1 MGEFAGMN
9 VYEFKTEDAER
20 FAREHGPIRHKGEEI
35 VFERC
40 PYCKGGSKPDK
51 FTFSLNSR
59 NGLYQCKRSSCGAKG
74 NMLELARDFNFD
86 LGEDV
91 RRYYNLQNYNGRF
104 RSFKDAHRITESKDA
119 AVEYL
124 KSRGISEEVCRKY
137 EITVKPEN
145 EKILVFPF
153 KDPAGELKFIKYRN
167 TEPGAKPK
175 EWCEANCMPILF
187 GMNHCQEGGRL
198 VVTEGQIDSLTLA
211 ECGIDNAVSVPIGMN
226 GFTWVPH
233 CWNWLQKFSEI
244 VVFGDCE
251 RGQVSLAAEIRI
263 KFPKIT
269 RVVQVEDY
277 QGYKDANDL
286 FRAEGKE
293 AIVRAIEQSEFITST
308 RLKEMAEVEAVNIEK
323 QPCVSTGIKEL
334 DRILTGGFHYGGV
347 VILTGKRGDG
357 KSTMASQFIADAL
370 GQGQNCM
377 IYSGEMPNVFV
388 KNWLDR
394 QLMGK
399 ATLTNSEIDRC
410 NAWYRGRLFVY
421 DDTDLT
427 EDDDETE
434 ALIEIME
441 EAILQKN
448 CKIILIDNLM
458 TAMEEAAPTNE
469 ALYRKQSEFVG
480 KMAKMARR
488 LNVIILLIAHPRKT
502 MTTYVSNDD
511 VSGSADITNKASVVM
526 TYSRII
532 VDKQEPDPSERKLE
546 VIKNRLTGKLGDVH
560 VYYSEDSKRIV
571 GPDQNFKRCYIQ
583 PDFGLDVEIND
594 EEMEIPFYA
603 NEN

>member
-1 MGEFAGMN
+1 MSI
-9 VYEFKTEDAER
+9 YEFKREDAER
-20 FAREHGPIRHKGEEI
+20 FAKEYGPARYRGREL

-40 PYCKGGSKPDK
+40 PYCHGGSKDRG
-51 FTFSLNSR
+51 TFSINIDT
-59 NGLYQCKRSSCGAKG
+59 GQFQCKRAKCKVEG
-74 NMLELARDFNFD
+74 NMITLARDLGFN
-86 LGEDV
+86 LSEDV
-91 RRYYNLQNYNGRF
+91 KRYFNLQNYNQRF
-104 RSFKDAHRITESKDA
+104 KTFKDAHRITESKDE

-124 KSRGISEEVCRKY
+124 KSRGISESVCRKY
-137 EITVKPEN
+137 EITVRADN
-145 EKILVFPF
+145 NKILVFPF
-153 KDPAGELKFIKYRN
+153 KDSEGKLTFIKYRN
-167 TEPGAKPK
+167 TEPGARPK
-175 EWCEANCMPILF
+175 EWCEKNCMPILF
-187 GMNHCQEGGRL
+187 GMNHCTEGGRL

-233 CWNWLQKFSEI
+233 CWNWLHKFSEI

-251 RGQVSLAAEIRI
+251 NGQVSLAAEIRI

-269 RVVQVEDY
+269 RVVRIEDY

-286 FRAEGKE
+286 FRAKGKD
-293 AIVRAIEQSEFITST
+293 AIVKAIEQSEFVTST
-308 RLKEMAEVEAVNIEK
+308 RLKEMSEVEAVNIEK
-323 QPCVSTGIKEL
+323 QPCISTGVKEL

-370 GQGQNCM
+370 GQGHNCM

-394 QLMGK
+394 QLIGK

-427 EDDDETE
+427 DEDDETG
-434 ALIEIME
+434 ALLEIIEE
-441 EAILQKN
+441 SILQKN
-448 CKIILIDNLM
+448 CELILLDNLM
-458 TAMEEAAPTNE
+458 TAMEEGATTDE
-469 ALYRKQSEFVG
+469 ALYRKQSDFVG
-480 KMAKMARR
+480 KIAKMARR

-502 MTTYVSNDD
+502 MTTNISNDD
-511 VSGSADITNKASVVM
+511 VSGSADVTNKASLVL
-526 TYSRII
+526 TYSRVIH
-532 VDKQEPDPSERKLE
+532 DKQEPDPTERKLE
-546 VIKNRLTGKLGDVH
+546 VIKNRLTGKLGEVYM
-560 VYYSEDSKRIV
+560 YYSEESKRIV
-571 GPDQNFKRCYIQ
+571 GPDQNFKRCYIE
-583 PDFGLDVEIND
+583 PKINGEIEIND

-603 NEN
+603 NAD